1 MARESPGADLS
12 RLAVNTIKMLSV
24 DAVEKAKS
32 GHPGLPMGAADYAFV
47 IWTRYLSFN
56 PSDPDWPN
64 RDRFV
69 LSAGHGSMLLYSLL
83 HLCGYEVTL
92 DDLKAFRQWDSRTPG
107 HPEKGCLPGVEVT
120 TGPLGQGVGNVVGM
134 AMGQKMLAARVNTP
148 EFPVIDHLVYGICS
162 DGDVMEGVASEAA
175 SLAGHLGLGN
185 IVLFYD
191 DNKISIDGATD
202 ITFSEDVGARFEAY
216 GWHIQRIDGHDHDA
230 AARAIEAA
238 RKETSRPSLIVAR
251 THIAHGSPGKH
262 DTAAAHGSP
271 LGPEETLA
279 TKRALG
285 WPEQPTFHV
294 PPEVKQLF
302 ADAVKEKQRAYD
314 DWRRLVGRFREKEP
328 ERAKVLDQHLQRAV
342 PADLETTLLAK
353 TAPEPG
359 ATRSHGG
366 KIMQTLGAMVPS
378 LVGGAADLVESTKTH
393 IASSTAL
400 SRADFAGR
408 NIHFG
413 VREHAMGAV
422 ANGLAYYGAFIPFA
436 STFLIFSDYM
446 RPAIRLA
453 GLSGLQVIFAFT
465 HDSVFLGEDGPTH
478 QPVEHLASLR
488 VMPNMHVARPAD
500 ALETAASWS
509 HALARRNGPTCII
522 LTRQNL
528 PAIER
533 PGGARDIARGGYI
546 LREGSSSPPKVAIVA
561 TGSEVAPALAAR
573 DLLEAKGIATRVV
586 SMPCV
591 ECFEQQPADYRQSV
605 LPGGSATRLVAVE
618 AGATH
623 GWPRVVG
630 NDALLIG
637 VDRFGAS
644 APWQAIAEKL
654 GFTAPAIAERI
665 ETWLRTR

>member
-1 MARESPGADLS
+1 MARDSSGADPS

-47 IWTRYLSFN
+47 LFARYLRFN
-56 PSDPDWPN
+56 PAEPDWPN

-83 HLCGYEVTL
+83 HLCGYDVALE
-92 DDLKAFRQWDSRTPG
+92 DLKAFRQWDSRTPG

-120 TGPLGQGVGNVVGM
+120 TGPLGQGVGNIVGM

-191 DNKISIDGATD
+191 DNKISIDGSTD
-202 ITFSEDVGARFEAY
+202 ITFSEDVGARFASY
-216 GWHIQRIDGHDHDA
+216 GWHVQRIDGHDHDA
-230 AARAIEAA
+230 AARTIETA
-238 RKETSRPSLIVAR
+238 RGETSRPSLIVAR
-251 THIAHGSPGKH
+251 THIAHGSPGKAG
-262 DTAAAHGSP
+262 TAAAHGAP

-285 WPEQPTFHV
+285 WPEEPAFHV
-294 PPEVKQLF
+294 PAEVKRLF
-302 ADAVKEKQRAYD
+302 ADAVEQKRRGYD
-314 DWRRLVGRFREKEP
+314 DWRRLHARFREKEP
-328 ERAKVLDQHLQRAV
+328 ARARVLDAHLQRSV
-342 PADLETTLLAK
+342 PADLATTLTA
-353 TAPEPG
+353 APEPV

-366 KIMQTLGAMVPS
+366 KILQTLGKMVPC

-393 IASSTAL
+393 IGSSPAL
-400 SRADFAGR
+400 TREDFTGR

-453 GLSGLQVIFAFT
+453 GLSGLQVVFAFT

-478 QPVEHLASLR
+478 QPIEHLASLR
-488 VMPNMHVARPAD
+488 AMPNMHVARPAD
-500 ALETAASWS
+500 GPETAAAWA
-509 HALARRNGPTCII
+509 HALLRRDGPTCII

-528 PAIER
+528 PALER
-533 PGGARDIARGGYI
+533 DGAAGDMTRGGYI
-546 LREGSSSPPKVAIVA
+546 LREASATPPRVAIVA

-591 ECFEQQPADYRQSV
+591 ECFEAQPADYRERV
-605 LPGGSATRLVAVE
+605 VPPDGTRLVAVE

-630 NDALLIG
+630 NKALLIG

-644 APWQAIAEKL
+644 APYQAIAEKM
-654 GFTAPAIAERI
+654 GFTGPAIAGKIAAWIGR
-665 ETWLRTR
+665 